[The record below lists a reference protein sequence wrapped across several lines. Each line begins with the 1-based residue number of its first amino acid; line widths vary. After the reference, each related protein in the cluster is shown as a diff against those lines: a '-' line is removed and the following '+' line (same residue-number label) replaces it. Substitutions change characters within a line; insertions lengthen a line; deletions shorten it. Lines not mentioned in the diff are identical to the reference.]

1 VHLGTLTA
9 SLLVPFAFA
18 ACRSAAPR
26 APSPLERAVAV
37 GELMAGTYSSH
48 AQSLADPEFRD
59 VRLQMVRIWPDRT
72 DGCWLYIEQ
81 AMAANVERPYRQRVY
96 CVRAGVGDSVESQVF
111 ELPGNALDMA
121 GAWRDTS
128 RFASL
133 APESLSPRAGCTVF
147 LRPDGDG
154 WRGATNASDCA
165 SKLQGASYA
174 TSEVSVTAQALTSW
188 DRGFDANGVQVWG
201 STKGAY
207 EFLRE

>member
-1 VHLGTLTA
+1 MQAQTLTA
-9 SLLVPFAFA
+9 SLFVSLALA
-18 ACRSAAPR
+18 ACRSTAAQTPT
-26 APSPLERAVAV
+26 PLERAVAV
-37 GELMAGTYSSH
+37 GGWMAGSYSSH

-59 VRLQMVRIWPDRT
+59 VRLTMVRIWPERT

-81 AMAANVERPYRQRVY
+81 AMATSLERPYRQRIY
-96 CVRAGVGDSVESQVF
+96 CVKPGVGDAVESHVF

-121 GAWRDTS
+121 GAWRDTT

-133 APESLSPRAGCTVF
+133 APESLTPRSGCTVF

-154 WRGATNASDCA
+154 WRGATNATDCA

-188 DRGFDANGVQVWG
+188 DRGFDAAGVQVWG

-207 EFLRE
+207 VFLRE